1 MRMHSKPARLGIFG
15 AGALGLAAL
24 LSSTALIIAPFEAAR
39 AEESFLNSPIC
50 HGWSF
55 ATAKV
60 IQVAQ
65 TEVSPAAQ
73 QAAQSTAA
81 FADTKPPIWDG
92 LGTLHYPV
100 TTASKEAQ
108 SFFDQGLR
116 LAYAFN
122 HAEAQR
128 AFREA
133 QRLDPECALCFWA
146 RLWCSGRTSTCR
158 CSRRRWRRP

>member
-1 MRMHSKPARLGIFG
+1 HTRWPRDWSSDVCSSD
-15 AGALGLAAL
+15 
-24 LSSTALIIAPFEAAR
+24 LST
-39 AEESFLNSPIC
+39 
-50 HGWSF
+50 
-55 ATAKV
+55 ATAKA

-81 FADTKPPIWDG
+81 FADTKPPIWEG

-116 LAYAFN
+116 LAYRS
-122 HAEAQR
+122 EER
-128 AFREA
+128 RVGK
-133 QRLDPECALCFWA
+133 ECKSGCA
-146 RLWCSGRTSTCR
+146 R
-158 CSRRRWRRP
+158 